1 MRLRI
6 IAESNASV
14 SIRRAENR
22 ATFSGSNSSKA
33 RRYPSR
39 FFSTI
44 DQLKSGLCAF
54 EHEKLEVLAVIVDWD
69 TPFAIVILEHQPI
82 IDADPGAPFNCC
94 TAHKLNTV
102 PLNLSL
108 AVNCYMYYDNMSRIN
123 NQFSVG
129 VHIMTALGDH
139 HGEQVTSAHLTA
151 SVRAHDSRV
160 RSVLSKLVKAVEAP
174 PVLSIHQYPKEKTC
188 RTSCTHKQAMVEL
201 LEDTQRAFEA
211 RLGQRMLSEM
221 VAKARSYK

>member
-1 MRLRI
+1 MFTI
-6 IAESNASV
+6 GSHKEDVPGSV
-14 SIRRAENR
+14 ETCEQEA
-22 ATFSGSNSSKA
+22 AA
-33 RRYPSR
+33 R
-39 FFSTI
+39 
-44 DQLKSGLCAF
+44 GLG
-54 EHEKLEVLAVIVDWD
+54 HPI
-69 TPFAIVILEHQPI
+69 AIVIWEHQRI
-82 IDADPGAPFNCC
+82 IDADPGAPFNSC
-94 TAHKLNTV
+94 TAHKLKTV
-102 PLNLSL
+102 LLNFFL

-151 SVRAHDSRV
+151 SVRAHDSQV
-160 RSVLSKLVKAVEAP
+160 RSVLSKLVKAGLVVTSRGRNGFSSLSRPANKISLLEIYKAVEAP
-174 PVLSIHQYPKEKTC
+174 LVFSIHQYPKEKTC

-211 RLGQRMLSEM
+211 HLGRRMLSEM